1 MLIIVVPFI
10 PLANL
15 KQITYQKVLCLTIV
29 GIHIKN
35 TLVFSLF
42 KTLFFFT
49 FLFSIYKMV
58 DIMYIYK
65 YLNISFQTIMN
76 NPEILRFVSNHL
88 KTKKCVS
95 MQLKYFLIC

>member
-1 MLIIVVPFI
+1 
-10 PLANL
+10 
-15 KQITYQKVLCLTIV
+15 
-29 GIHIKN
+29 
-35 TLVFSLF
+35 
-42 KTLFFFT
+42 
-49 FLFSIYKMV
+49 MV

-95 MQLKYFLIC
+95 MQ